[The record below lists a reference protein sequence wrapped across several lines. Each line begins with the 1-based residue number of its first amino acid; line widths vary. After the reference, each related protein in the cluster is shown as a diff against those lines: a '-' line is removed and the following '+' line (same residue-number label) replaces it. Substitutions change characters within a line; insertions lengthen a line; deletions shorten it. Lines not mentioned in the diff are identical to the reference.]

1 LQRRADQQER
11 CVSVAPV
18 RVALL
23 VVAALLTAGC
33 TTTVEGPPPA
43 TGVVLPPR
51 PRDVRLEGVDPCS
64 LLTAEQ
70 RAALGFTSEPH
81 FSVSR
86 VELFHGD
93 VPTCTVHSQGSSSA
107 VVGVGLVTT
116 VGMERWLDPGLN
128 AQTRVVDVA
137 AFPGVITVPISS
149 KSYCGVEV
157 DVAAGQLLD
166 VQVLD
171 GGSTPPIPQ
180 TSLCDR
186 ALDSAI
192 AAMQT
197 LTAR

>member
-1 LQRRADQQER
+1 
-11 CVSVAPV
+11 V

-33 TTTVEGPPPA
+33 TTAVEEPPPA
-43 TGVVLPPR
+43 PTGVVLPPR
-51 PRDVRLEGVDPCS
+51 PREVRLEGVDPCS